1 MSVPVAMKTSD
12 NKDACRLIYLR
23 KKTEPHKA
31 NLKDD
36 YVVIRDLALQK
47 KREEIIN
54 KWIENKSGKAYI
66 KVCDD
71 YKDYDFKF
79 NWNFVK

>member
-1 MSVPVAMKTSD
+1 MKKNLKIKT
-12 NKDACRLIYLR
+12 IYLK

-36 YVVIRDLALQK
+36 YILIRDLALQK

-66 KVCDD
+66 RVCDD
-71 YKDYDFKF
+71 FKDCDFRF
-79 NWNFVK
+79 EWNFVE

>member
-1 MSVPVAMKTSD
+1 MKTSD
-12 NKDACRLIYLR
+12 NKDACRLICLK

-36 YVVIRDLALQK
+36 YTLLRDLAIQK
-47 KREEIIN
+47 KREIMID

-66 KVCDD
+66 KICDD
-71 YKDYDFKF
+71 FKDCDFNF
-79 NWNFVK
+79 NWNIVE